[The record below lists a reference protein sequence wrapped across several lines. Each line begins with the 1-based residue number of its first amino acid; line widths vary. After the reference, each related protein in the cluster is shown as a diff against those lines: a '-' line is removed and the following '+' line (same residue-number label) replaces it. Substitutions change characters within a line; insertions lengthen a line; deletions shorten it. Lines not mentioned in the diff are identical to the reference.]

1 MSLEIISSSPDDTL
15 ALGRRFAPLLTAGD
29 VVLLS
34 GRLGAGKTLF
44 VSGVAQGL
52 GIQERIT
59 SPTFVIARIYRDGF
73 LTLVHADAYRLGS
86 MAEFHDLELEDEG
99 QGGAVLIE
107 WGDAVAD
114 STPTDRLLI
123 HFAVEGD
130 TRRISFK
137 PHGSWVER
145 DLAVVA

>member
-1 MSLEIISSSPDDTL
+1 MSVEIISSSPDDTL

-34 GRLGAGKTLF
+34 GRLGVGKTLF

-73 LTLVHADAYRLGS
+73 LPLVHADAYRLGS
-86 MAEFHDLELEDEG
+86 MAEFNDLELGDEG
-99 QGGAVLIE
+99 LGGAVLIE

-114 STPTDRLLI
+114 STPVDRLLI
-123 HFAVEGD
+123 HFVAEGD
-130 TRRISFK
+130 TRRITFE
-137 PHGSWVER
+137 PQGSWTDR
-145 DLAVVA
+145 NLAVVA